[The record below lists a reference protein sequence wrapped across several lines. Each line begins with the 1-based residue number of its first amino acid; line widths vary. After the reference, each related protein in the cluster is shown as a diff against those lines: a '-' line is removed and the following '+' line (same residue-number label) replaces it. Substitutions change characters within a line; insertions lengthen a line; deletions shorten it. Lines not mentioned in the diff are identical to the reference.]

1 MRPKHEVGSLIRKG
15 LNSEE
20 IRKRVKDFPDSPD
33 IQYFVNLGYTHSTA
47 QSYKSLISKNNS
59 EKLVSNTTSLI
70 ASKNADKHHLL
81 LDTSALTSTETV
93 NIIELASSITLL
105 YSIIKEFDIAPKK
118 ENASPYFR
126 KMVKQI
132 TKSILSQDN
141 NSKYRLIPFER
152 NVDKYT
158 DEILLDY
165 LLSLPSSERPTLLTC
180 DANLA
185 LKAKCLSLEFILC
198 SVVSTDKK
206 EVTIT
211 PTTEE
216 PAKLESSQ
224 IIKNDNL
231 NVNLLYEDLI
241 NTQKY
246 SPQSLIF
253 FIKGKTCNKITQV
266 PSSVSIDYCCI
277 VTKSYDKE
285 FVKIKK
291 YYLQNGQK
299 ATIKFRC
306 YCEEDTKNLQDEL
319 HPSVLTCVKELL
331 YSKEEPS

>member
-1 MRPKHEVGSLIRKG
+1 MLAVYFCNISIAIIISIKGGIFMRPKHEVG
-15 LNSEE
+15 
-20 IRKRVKDFPDSPD
+20 
-33 IQYFVNLGYTHSTA
+33 
-47 QSYKSLISKNNS
+47 SLISKNNS

-70 ASKNADKHHLL
+70 SSKNADKHHLL

-93 NIIELASSITLL
+93 DIIELASSITLL